1 MTTCGCPVVM
11 GPHTFNFT
19 EAAEL
24 AEAEG
29 AALRAADMEE
39 AVHAA
44 LALLANPPALAAAVA
59 AGLAFAARNR
69 GATERTVGALRGCL

>member
-1 MTTCGCPVVM
+1 GCPVVM

-29 AALRAADMEE
+29 AALRVAGMPE
-39 AVHAA
+39 AVQAG
-44 LALLANPPALAAAVA
+44 LGLVSDLPALEKAVS

-69 GATERTVGALRGCL
+69 GATARTLEALRGYLP

>member
-1 MTTCGCPVVM
+1 M

-29 AALRAADMEE
+29 AARRVADMPSG
-39 AVHAA
+39 VQAA
-44 LALLANPPALAAAVA
+44 LALVNDMPARAGAVA

-69 GATERTVGALRGCL
+69 GATNRTLTALKPYLDDLPAGG